1 MRLGLTAQILIGGVI
16 VAVIFLIQFAL
27 TTNSFRSIRHD
38 TRQEQRA
45 DASVV
50 AALDI
55 KNSILGLQTGL
66 RGYVLTS
73 DQRLLQPYVQARRD
87 LPAQS
92 RLLMTLAPGAV
103 STELDREWRAYV
115 RDWAAPLIALTARSP
130 ARARSKIQS
139 GQGVRR
145 VNRMQA
151 LIDPFDARMDAIAE
165 RDRARVAHAV
175 DSGLSIGILGAA
187 IRALVFG
194 AIIAY
199 LLRFAVAPIRRIA
212 AATQRVAGGDLDVTV
227 PEQGPGEIGQL
238 ARSFNEMAESLVRQ
252 RRDLATQNL
261 DLERLANVLRA
272 VLDSTVDGI
281 LLSDADGNVQLANRR
296 LLTLTGELGMSYE
309 GPVVDRLLSVEHRIK
324 DRDQYRAA
332 MERLRTNPDDET
344 FDEFEDSVS
353 GRVFQGFT
361 APVRDDRGGSLGRV
375 WTLRDVTQQR
385 ELDRLKDD
393 FVATVSHELRTPLTS
408 MMGFLEMLR
417 EGEAGQLTDEQKG
430 FLAIVYRSSER
441 LQRLVGDLL
450 FVARLDASGLQL
462 HFAPVRLDE
471 IGRELVESSA
481 ALARARE
488 LALESDLA
496 EVAPVRGDHER
507 LVQLA
512 GNLLSNAIKFTPAG
526 GTVTV
531 RTFVDGGKVV
541 LEVADTGIGIPEGE
555 QDRLFQRFFRSS
567 TATEQAIPGTGLG
580 LVISRAI
587 VEAHGG
593 TIGVTSQAGAG
604 TCFRVELPIASPE
617 AVT

>member
-1 MRLGLTAQILIGGVI
+1 MRLGLTAQILIGGVF

-38 TRQEQRA
+38 TQQEQHA

-50 AALDI
+50 AALDL

-66 RGYVLTS
+66 RGYVFTS
-73 DQRLLQPYVQARRD
+73 DQRFLQPYVRARRD

-92 RLLMTLAPGAV
+92 RLLMTLAPGAL

-115 RDWAAPLIALTARSP
+115 HDWAAPLIALAARSP

-145 VNRMQA
+145 VDRMQA
-151 LIDPFDARMDAIAE
+151 LIDPFDARMDAIVE

-175 DSGLSIGILGAA
+175 DSGVNIGILGAA
-187 IRALVFG
+187 IRALVFA

-212 AATQRVAGGDLDVTV
+212 AATQRVARGDLDVTV

-281 LLSDADGNVQLANRR
+281 LLSDAEGNVQLANRR

-324 DRDQYRAA
+324 DRDHYRAA
-332 MERLRTNPDDET
+332 MERLRSNPDEET

-375 WTLRDVTQQR
+375 WTLREVTEQR

-417 EGEAGQLTDEQKG
+417 EGEAGQLTDEQKR

-531 RTFVDGGKVV
+531 RTFVDAGKVV

-593 TIGVTSQAGAG
+593 TIGVTSRTGAG
-604 TCFRVELPIASPE
+604 TCFRVELPIALPE

>member
-50 AALDI
+50 AALDF

-73 DQRLLQPYVQARRD
+73 DQRFLQPYVRARRD

-115 RDWAAPLIALTARSP
+115 RDWAAPLIALAARSP

-175 DSGLSIGILGAA
+175 DSGVNIGILGAA
-187 IRALVFG
+187 IRALVFA

-252 RRDLATQNL
+252 RRRPRNPEPRPRATRQ
-261 DLERLANVLRA
+261 RVA
-272 VLDSTVDGI
+272 
-281 LLSDADGNVQLANRR
+281 RR
-296 LLTLTGELGMSYE
+296 
-309 GPVVDRLLSVEHRIK
+309 
-324 DRDQYRAA
+324 
-332 MERLRTNPDDET
+332 
-344 FDEFEDSVS
+344 
-353 GRVFQGFT
+353 
-361 APVRDDRGGSLGRV
+361 
-375 WTLRDVTQQR
+375 
-385 ELDRLKDD
+385 
-393 FVATVSHELRTPLTS
+393 
-408 MMGFLEMLR
+408 
-417 EGEAGQLTDEQKG
+417 
-430 FLAIVYRSSER
+430 
-441 LQRLVGDLL
+441 
-450 FVARLDASGLQL
+450 ARLD
-462 HFAPVRLDE
+462 
-471 IGRELVESSA
+471 GRRDPPLRRRGQRA
-481 ALARARE
+481 AC
-488 LALESDLA
+488 
-496 EVAPVRGDHER
+496 
-507 LVQLA
+507 
-512 GNLLSNAIKFTPAG
+512 
-526 GTVTV
+526 
-531 RTFVDGGKVV
+531 
-541 LEVADTGIGIPEGE
+541 
-555 QDRLFQRFFRSS
+555 
-567 TATEQAIPGTGLG
+567 EQAP
-580 LVISRAI
+580 
-587 VEAHGG
+587 AH
-593 TIGVTSQAGAG
+593 V
-604 TCFRVELPIASPE
+604 
-617 AVT
+617 